1 MTRDE
6 AEDGEGDVGDSDV
19 DLELFAD
26 NVANLKT
33 TVKTIIA
40 ISQKTFNATVNQCL
54 RTFAIICSFYIFTPE
69 INAKSFWRKSLIS
82 S

>member
-40 ISQKTFNATVNQCL
+40 ISQKTFNT
-54 RTFAIICSFYIFTPE
+54 
-69 INAKSFWRKSLIS
+69 K
-82 S
+82 